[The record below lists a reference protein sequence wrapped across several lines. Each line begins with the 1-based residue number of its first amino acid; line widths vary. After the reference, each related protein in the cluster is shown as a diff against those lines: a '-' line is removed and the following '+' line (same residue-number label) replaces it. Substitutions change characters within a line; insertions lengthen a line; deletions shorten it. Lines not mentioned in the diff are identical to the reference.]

1 MLIELTEY
9 NTWANRQ
16 ITGFILQ
23 AGLEI
28 ADKELV
34 SSFPTIRKTLYHIW
48 DAQVI
53 WYARLNGMPLT
64 TWPSKSFNDSLEEAC
79 KQLIRHSEDFA
90 AFAKEAEGTY
100 SNIISYKTLDGKE
113 NSNTVSE
120 IILHCMNHGT
130 YHRGQLIT
138 MLRKAGFQEVGS
150 TDLMRFY
157 RQRL

>member
-16 ITGFILQ
+16 ITSFILQ

-53 WYARLNGMPLT
+53 WYARLNGIPLT
-64 TWPSKSFNDSLEEAC
+64 TWPSKSFNGSLEEAC
-79 KQLIRHSEDFA
+79 KQLISHSEDFA

-100 SNIISYKTLDGKE
+100 SNMVSYKTLDGKE
-113 NSNTVSE
+113 NSLLCLNKCLLLLLQMRRCLLNDLLIV
-120 IILHCMNHGT
+120 CMLLLKN
-130 YHRGQLIT
+130 R
-138 MLRKAGFQEVGS
+138 
-150 TDLMRFY
+150 
-157 RQRL
+157 